1 MCNNCI
7 QYITRDRHV
16 IRHASLAMTEFN
28 EQNLKSDIFKA
39 ANKYKSSHLEFK
51 DHVQNILV
59 KFFNWKKNKLEEMKK
74 QNIPSDEFKVSKGIF
89 YDIAKSIQIDVGKN
103 KKNKFYSSFLKYDE
117 KEDFFDDKAHKQAL
131 DDTKNLTETDYKKVE
146 DILKLCNSTEERDI
160 ILSIS
165 IGEKP
170 QDFADRHQ
178 LAYSAVIQR
187 RRRTLTKLMKRVS
200 MSKNKSQD
208 REAKNG

>member
-59 KFFNWKKNKLEEMKK
+59 KFFNWKKNKLEALKK
-74 QNIPSDEFKVSKGIF
+74 QNIPNDEFKVSKGIF
-89 YDIAKSIQIDVGKN
+89 YEIARSIKIDVGKN
-103 KKNKFYSSFLKYDE
+103 KKNEFHSSLLKYDE
-117 KEDFFDDKAHKQAL
+117 KEDFFDDLAHKQAL
-131 DDTKNLTETDYKKVE
+131 ENTVSFNEEEQKTIN
-146 DILKLCNSTEERDI
+146 DILELCESKQEKDV
-160 ILSIS
+160 ILSIAN
-165 IGEKP
+165 GEKP
-170 QDFADRHQ
+170 QDFADRNE
-178 LAYSAVIQR
+178 LDYSAVIQR
-187 RRRTLTKLMKRVS
+187 RRRTINKIMKRVS
-200 MSKNKSQD
+200 MFNNASSD
-208 REAKNG
+208 MEANNG

>member
-59 KFFNWKKNKLEEMKK
+59 KFFNWKKNKLEEMNKK
-74 QNIPSDEFKVSKGIF
+74 NIPVNEFNVSKGIF
-89 YDIAKSIQIDVGKN
+89 YNIASSIKKDADKN
-103 KKNKFYSSFLKYDE
+103 KKNEFYSSLLQYDE
-117 KEDFFDDKAHKQAL
+117 KEDFFDDLAHKQAL
-131 DDTKNLTETDYKKVE
+131 EDTVSFNEEEQKTIK
-146 DILKLCNSTEERDI
+146 DILKLCENDQEKDI
-160 ILSIS
+160 ILSIANE
-165 IGEKP
+165 EKP
-170 QDFADRHQ
+170 QDFADRNQ
-178 LAYSAVIQR
+178 LAYSAVIQQ
-187 RRRTLTKLMKRVS
+187 RRRTITKLMKRVS

-208 REAKNG
+208 MEANNG

>member
-59 KFFNWKKNKLEEMKK
+59 KFFNWKKNKLEEMNK
-74 QNIPSDEFKVSKGIF
+74 QNIPINEFKVSKGIF
-89 YDIAKSIQIDVGKN
+89 YNIASSIKKDADKN
-103 KKNKFYSSFLKYDE
+103 KKNEFYSSLLQYDE
-117 KEDFFDDKAHKQAL
+117 KEDFFDDLAHKQAL
-131 DDTKNLTETDYKKVE
+131 EDTVSLNEEEQKTIK
-146 DILKLCNSTEERDI
+146 DILKLCENDQEKDI
-160 ILSIS
+160 ILSIANE
-165 IGEKP
+165 EKP
-170 QDFADRHQ
+170 EDFADRHQ
-178 LAYSAVIQR
+178 LAYSTVIQR
-187 RRRTLTKLMKRVS
+187 RRRTITKLMKRFS
-200 MSKNKSQD
+200 MSKNISQD
-208 REAKNG
+208 MEANNG

>member
-16 IRHASLAMTEFN
+16 IRHASLAMTQFN
-28 EQNLKSDIFKA
+28 ERNIIPEIFRA
-39 ANKYKSSHLEFK
+39 TNKYKSSHLEFN

-131 DDTKNLTETDYKKVE
+131 DDTRNFTETDYKKVE

-170 QDFADRHQ
+170 QDFADRHNLNYQ
-178 LAYSAVIQR
+178 TVIQR
-187 RRRTLTKLMKRVS
+187 KRRTIQKIMKRVS
-200 MSKNKSQD
+200 VSKNISED
-208 REAKNG
+208 MEANNG

>member
-16 IRHASLAMTEFN
+16 IRHASLAMTQFN
-28 EQNLKSDIFKA
+28 ERNITPEILKA
-39 ANKYKSSHLEFK
+39 TNKYKSSHLEFN

-146 DILKLCNSTEERDI
+146 DILKLCNSTEEKDI

-170 QDFADRHQ
+170 QDFADRHNLNYQ
-178 LAYSAVIQR
+178 TVIQR
-187 RRRTLTKLMKRVS
+187 RRRTIQKIMKRVS
-200 MSKNKSQD
+200 VSKNISED
-208 REAKNG
+208 MEANNG